1 MQNIND
7 SINKIRI
14 LKITSI
20 IALILLSIL
29 LYFKGIIPLK
39 KDLSI
44 INKKIK
50 ESSVQLSSNET
61 PSEEELPEVEFDN
74 KKYDDFYNEIVEF
87 SRLNNLDY
95 MSLENTYDNFYGN
108 TSTYPMVTNTRLE
121 MRDID
126 LLDDLESIITDKL
139 LDFTLI
145 KDDKVHVDLK
155 NLFIFD
161 KSFSHKDL
169 TIDNRLIELSK
180 IDTDETQGENDGE
193 TNDSKLESNSNL
205 DASSDTKKVEKK
217 EEFALVDFREEN
229 LDLLC
234 TPMHQNISVEGKYQV
249 TPNKNYQSYIVS
261 IYNNSD
267 ENGSALVSFKNKSVK
282 FFTGEIDVLLKCDL
296 FNNISR
302 NLELCVTDYYGE
314 IKNISGDYKDGKFIF
329 HVEDK
334 YNFPIEIYGI
344 KFNIPNKSSTSFALE
359 NLNLE
364 IKTDVY
370 NEILKNGVIRTVSKE
385 GEDSIDEFID
395 SISGGVIKEE
405 LINDNQLKENEF
417 NDKKVFLVR
426 FRNIYE
432 IKE

>member
-1 MQNIND
+1 MQSIND

-14 LKITSI
+14 LKVTSI

-29 LYFKGIIPLK
+29 LFFKGIIPLK
-39 KDLSI
+39 KEIDNI
-44 INKKIK
+44 KEKIQ
-50 ESSVQLSSNET
+50 ESSVQLRSNGT
-61 PSEEELPEVEFDN
+61 PPEEELPEVDFDN

-95 MSLENTYDNFYGN
+95 MSLENTYDNFYGS
-108 TSTYPMVTNTRLE
+108 TSIFPMVTNSRLE
-121 MRDID
+121 MSDIY
-126 LLDDLESIITDKL
+126 LLDNLKSILPDKL

-155 NLFIFD
+155 NLFLFD
-161 KSFSHKDL
+161 KTFSHKDL
-169 TIDNRLIELSK
+169 TIDNRITNLLED
-180 IDTDETQGENDGE
+180 DTDETGDEGSEEN
-193 TNDSKLESNSNL
+193 NDSKSESNSNM
-205 DASSDTKKVEKK
+205 DVRSDTNIVEKK
-217 EEFALVDFREEN
+217 EEFALIDFREEN
-229 LDLLC
+229 FDLLC

-249 TPNKNYQSYIVS
+249 NPNKNYQSYIVN

-344 KFNIPNKSSTSFALE
+344 KFNIPDKSSTSFALE

-364 IKTDVY
+364 IKSDIY
-370 NEILKNGVIRTVSKE
+370 NEIQKNGIIRTVSKE
-385 GEDSIDEFID
+385 GENSIDEFID

-405 LINDNQLKENEF
+405 LINDNQLKESEF
-417 NDKKVFLVR
+417 KDRKVFLVR

-432 IKE
+432 IK

>member
-1 MQNIND
+1 MQSTND

-14 LKITSI
+14 LKVTSI

-29 LYFKGIIPLK
+29 LFFKGIIPLK
-39 KDLSI
+39 KEID
-44 INKKIK
+44 NIK
-50 ESSVQLSSNET
+50 EKIQDSSVQLRSNGT
-61 PSEEELPEVEFDN
+61 PPEEELPEVDFDN

-95 MSLENTYDNFYGN
+95 MSLENTYDNFYGS
-108 TSTYPMVTNTRLE
+108 TSIFPMVTNSRLE
-121 MRDID
+121 MSDIY
-126 LLDDLESIITDKL
+126 LLDNLKSILPDKL

-145 KDDKVHVDLK
+145 KDDKVHIDLK
-155 NLFIFD
+155 NLFLFD

-169 TIDNRLIELSK
+169 TIDNRITNLLED
-180 IDTDETQGENDGE
+180 DTDETGDEGSEEN
-193 TNDSKLESNSNL
+193 NDSKSESNSNM
-205 DASSDTKKVEKK
+205 DVRSDTNIVEKK
-217 EEFALVDFREEN
+217 EEFALIDFREEN
-229 LDLLC
+229 FDLLC

-249 TPNKNYQSYIVS
+249 NPNKNYQSYIVN

-314 IKNISGDYKDGKFIF
+314 IKNISGNYLDGKFIF

-364 IKTDVY
+364 IKSDIY
-370 NEILKNGVIRTVSKE
+370 NEIQKNGIIRTVSKE
-385 GEDSIDEFID
+385 GENSIDEFID

-405 LINDNQLKENEF
+405 LINDNQLKESEF
-417 NDKKVFLVR
+417 KNRKVFLVR

-432 IKE
+432 IK

>member
-1 MQNIND
+1 MQSIND

-14 LKITSI
+14 LKVTSI

-29 LYFKGIIPLK
+29 LFFKGIIPLK
-39 KDLSI
+39 KEID
-44 INKKIK
+44 NIK
-50 ESSVQLSSNET
+50 EKIQDSSVQLRSNGT
-61 PSEEELPEVEFDN
+61 PPEEELPEVDFDN

-95 MSLENTYDNFYGN
+95 MSLENTYDNFYGS
-108 TSTYPMVTNTRLE
+108 TSIFPMVTNSRLE
-121 MRDID
+121 MSDIY
-126 LLDDLESIITDKL
+126 LLDNLKSILPDKL

-155 NLFIFD
+155 NLFLFD
-161 KSFSHKDL
+161 KTFSHKDL
-169 TIDNRLIELSK
+169 TIDNRITNLLED
-180 IDTDETQGENDGE
+180 DTDETGDEGSEEN
-193 TNDSKLESNSNL
+193 NDSKSESNSNM
-205 DASSDTKKVEKK
+205 DVRSDTNIVEKK
-217 EEFALVDFREEN
+217 EEFALIDFREEN
-229 LDLLC
+229 FDLLC

-249 TPNKNYQSYIVS
+249 NPNKNYQSYIVN

-314 IKNISGDYKDGKFIF
+314 IKNISGNYLDGKFIF

-344 KFNIPNKSSTSFALE
+344 KFNIPDKSSTSFALE

-364 IKTDVY
+364 IKSDIY
-370 NEILKNGVIRTVSKE
+370 NEIQKNGIIITVSKE
-385 GEDSIDEFID
+385 GENSIDEFID

-405 LINDNQLKENEF
+405 LINDNQLKESEF
-417 NDKKVFLVR
+417 KNRKVFLVR

-432 IKE
+432 IK

>member
-20 IALILLSIL
+20 IALIMLSIL
-29 LYFKGIIPLK
+29 LFFKGIIPLK
-39 KDLSI
+39 KEIDNI
-44 INKKIK
+44 KVKIQD
-50 ESSVQLSSNET
+50 SSVQLSSNEIT
-61 PSEEELPEVEFDN
+61 SEEELPEVDFDN
-74 KKYDDFYNEIVEF
+74 KKYDDFYNDIVEF

-95 MSLENTYDNFYGN
+95 MSLENTYDNFYGSS
-108 TSTYPMVTNTRLE
+108 STYPMVTNTILE
-121 MRDID
+121 MSDIY
-126 LLDDLESIITDKL
+126 LLDNLKSILPDKL

-155 NLFIFD
+155 NLFLFD

-169 TIDNRLIELSK
+169 TIDNRITNLSED
-180 IDTDETQGENDGE
+180 DTDETVDEGSEEN
-193 TNDSKLESNSNL
+193 NDSKSESNSNM
-205 DASSDTKKVEKK
+205 DVRSDTNIVEKK
-217 EEFALVDFREEN
+217 EEFALVDFRKEN

-344 KFNIPNKSSTSFALE
+344 KFNIPDKSSTSFALE

-364 IKTDVY
+364 IKSDMY
-370 NEILKNGVIRTVSKE
+370 YEILKNGIIRTVSKE
-385 GEDSIDEFID
+385 GENSIDEFID

-405 LINDNQLKENEF
+405 LINDNQLNESEF

-432 IKE
+432 IE

>member
-1 MQNIND
+1 MQSIND

-14 LKITSI
+14 LKVTSI

-29 LYFKGIIPLK
+29 LFFKGIIPLK
-39 KDLSI
+39 KEIDNI
-44 INKKIK
+44 KEKIQ
-50 ESSVQLSSNET
+50 ESSVQLRSNGT
-61 PSEEELPEVEFDN
+61 PPEEELPEVDFDN

-95 MSLENTYDNFYGN
+95 MSLENTYDNFYGS
-108 TSTYPMVTNTRLE
+108 TSIYPMVTNSRLE
-121 MRDID
+121 MSDIY
-126 LLDDLESIITDKL
+126 LLDNLKSILPDKL

-145 KDDKVHVDLK
+145 KDDKVHIDLK
-155 NLFIFD
+155 NLFLFD

-169 TIDNRLIELSK
+169 TIDNRITNLLE
-180 IDTDETQGENDGE
+180 DDMDETGDEGSDEN
-193 TNDSKLESNSNL
+193 NDSKSESNSNM
-205 DASSDTKKVEKK
+205 DVRSDTNIVEKK
-217 EEFALVDFREEN
+217 EEFALIDFREEN
-229 LDLLC
+229 FDLLC

-249 TPNKNYQSYIVS
+249 NPNKNYQSYIVN

-302 NLELCVTDYYGE
+302 NLELCVSDYYGE
-314 IKNISGDYKDGKFIF
+314 IKNISGNYLDGKFIF

-364 IKTDVY
+364 IKSDIY
-370 NEILKNGVIRTVSKE
+370 NEIQKNGIIRTVSKE
-385 GEDSIDEFID
+385 GENSIDEFID

-405 LINDNQLKENEF
+405 LINDNQLKESEF
-417 NDKKVFLVR
+417 KDRKVFLVR

-432 IKE
+432 IK

>member
-1 MQNIND
+1 MQSIND

-14 LKITSI
+14 LKVTSI

-29 LYFKGIIPLK
+29 LFFKGIIPLK
-39 KDLSI
+39 KEID
-44 INKKIK
+44 NIK
-50 ESSVQLSSNET
+50 EKIQDSSVQLRSNGT
-61 PSEEELPEVEFDN
+61 PTEEELPEVDFDN

-95 MSLENTYDNFYGN
+95 MSLENTYDNFYGS
-108 TSTYPMVTNTRLE
+108 TSIYPMVTNSRLE
-121 MRDID
+121 MSDIY
-126 LLDDLESIITDKL
+126 LLDNLKSILPDKL

-145 KDDKVHVDLK
+145 KDDKVHIDLK
-155 NLFIFD
+155 NLFLFD

-169 TIDNRLIELSK
+169 TIDNRITNLLED
-180 IDTDETQGENDGE
+180 DTDETGDEGSEEN
-193 TNDSKLESNSNL
+193 NDSKSESNSNM
-205 DASSDTKKVEKK
+205 DVRSDTNIVEKK
-217 EEFALVDFREEN
+217 EEFALIDFREEN
-229 LDLLC
+229 FDLLC

-249 TPNKNYQSYIVS
+249 NPNKNYQSYIVN

-302 NLELCVTDYYGE
+302 NLELCVSDYYGE

-329 HVEDK
+329 HLEDK

-364 IKTDVY
+364 IKSDIY
-370 NEILKNGVIRTVSKE
+370 NEIQKNGIIRTVSKE
-385 GEDSIDEFID
+385 GENSIDEFID

-405 LINDNQLKENEF
+405 LINDNQLKESEF
-417 NDKKVFLVR
+417 KDRKVFLVR

-432 IKE
+432 IK

>member
-1 MQNIND
+1 MQSIND

-14 LKITSI
+14 LKVTSI

-29 LYFKGIIPLK
+29 LFFKGIIPLK
-39 KDLSI
+39 KEID
-44 INKKIK
+44 NIK
-50 ESSVQLSSNET
+50 EKIQDSSVQLRSNGT
-61 PSEEELPEVEFDN
+61 PPEEELPEVDFDN

-95 MSLENTYDNFYGN
+95 ISLENTYDNFYGS
-108 TSTYPMVTNTRLE
+108 TSIYPMVTNSRLE
-121 MRDID
+121 MSDIY
-126 LLDDLESIITDKL
+126 LLDNLKSILPDKL

-155 NLFIFD
+155 NLFLFD

-169 TIDNRLIELSK
+169 TIDNRITNLSED
-180 IDTDETQGENDGE
+180 DTDETGDEGSEEN
-193 TNDSKLESNSNL
+193 NDSKSESNSNV
-205 DASSDTKKVEKK
+205 DVRSDTNIVEKK
-217 EEFALVDFREEN
+217 EEFALIDFREEN
-229 LDLLC
+229 FDLLC

-249 TPNKNYQSYIVS
+249 NPNKNYQSYIVN

-302 NLELCVTDYYGE
+302 NLELCVSDYYGE
-314 IKNISGDYKDGKFIF
+314 IKNISGNYLDGKFIF

-364 IKTDVY
+364 IKSDIY
-370 NEILKNGVIRTVSKE
+370 NEIQKNGIIRTVSKE
-385 GEDSIDEFID
+385 GENSIDEFID

-405 LINDNQLKENEF
+405 LINDNQLKESEF
-417 NDKKVFLVR
+417 KDRKVFLVR

-432 IKE
+432 IK

>member
-1 MQNIND
+1 MQSIND

-14 LKITSI
+14 LKVTSI

-29 LYFKGIIPLK
+29 LFFKGIIPLK
-39 KDLSI
+39 KEIDNI
-44 INKKIK
+44 KEKIQ
-50 ESSVQLSSNET
+50 ESSVQLRSNGT
-61 PSEEELPEVEFDN
+61 PPEEELPEVDFDN

-108 TSTYPMVTNTRLE
+108 TSIYPMVTNSRLE
-121 MRDID
+121 MSDIY
-126 LLDDLESIITDKL
+126 LLDNLKSILPDKL

-145 KDDKVHVDLK
+145 KDDKVHIDLK
-155 NLFIFD
+155 NLFLFD

-169 TIDNRLIELSK
+169 TIDNRITNLLE
-180 IDTDETQGENDGE
+180 DDMDETGDEGSDEN
-193 TNDSKLESNSNL
+193 NDSKSESNSNM
-205 DASSDTKKVEKK
+205 DVRSDTNIVEKK
-217 EEFALVDFREEN
+217 EEFALIDFREEN
-229 LDLLC
+229 FDLLC

-249 TPNKNYQSYIVS
+249 NPNKNYQSYIVN

-314 IKNISGDYKDGKFIF
+314 IKNISGNYLDGKFIF

-344 KFNIPNKSSTSFALE
+344 KFNIPDKSSTSFALE

-364 IKTDVY
+364 IKSDIY
-370 NEILKNGVIRTVSKE
+370 NEIQKNGIIRTVSKE
-385 GEDSIDEFID
+385 GENSIDEFID

-405 LINDNQLKENEF
+405 LINDNQLKESEF
-417 NDKKVFLVR
+417 KDRIVFLVR

-432 IKE
+432 IK

>member
-1 MQNIND
+1 MQSIND

-14 LKITSI
+14 LKVTSI

-29 LYFKGIIPLK
+29 LFFKGIIPLK
-39 KDLSI
+39 KEID
-44 INKKIK
+44 NIK
-50 ESSVQLSSNET
+50 EKIQDSSVQLRSNGT
-61 PSEEELPEVEFDN
+61 PPEEELPEVDFDN

-108 TSTYPMVTNTRLE
+108 TSIYPMVTNSRLE
-121 MRDID
+121 MSDIY
-126 LLDDLESIITDKL
+126 LLDNLKSILPDKL

-145 KDDKVHVDLK
+145 KDDKVHIDLK
-155 NLFIFD
+155 NLFLFD

-169 TIDNRLIELSK
+169 TIDNRITNLLE
-180 IDTDETQGENDGE
+180 DDMDETGDEGSDEN
-193 TNDSKLESNSNL
+193 NDSKSESNSNM
-205 DASSDTKKVEKK
+205 DVRSDTNIVEKK
-217 EEFALVDFREEN
+217 EEFALIDFREEN
-229 LDLLC
+229 FDLLC

-249 TPNKNYQSYIVS
+249 NPNKNYQSYIVN

-314 IKNISGDYKDGKFIF
+314 IKNISDNYLDGKFIF

-344 KFNIPNKSSTSFALE
+344 KFNIPDKSSTSFALE

-364 IKTDVY
+364 IKSDIY
-370 NEILKNGVIRTVSKE
+370 NEIQKNGIIRTVSKE
-385 GEDSIDEFID
+385 GENSIDEFID

-405 LINDNQLKENEF
+405 LINDNQLKESEF
-417 NDKKVFLVR
+417 KDRKVFLVR

-432 IKE
+432 IK

>member
-1 MQNIND
+1 MQSIND

-14 LKITSI
+14 LKVTSI

-29 LYFKGIIPLK
+29 LFFKGIIPLK
-39 KDLSI
+39 KEID
-44 INKKIK
+44 NIK
-50 ESSVQLSSNET
+50 EKIQDSSVQLRSNGT
-61 PSEEELPEVEFDN
+61 PPEEELPEVDFDN

-95 MSLENTYDNFYGN
+95 MSLENTYDNFYGS
-108 TSTYPMVTNTRLE
+108 TSIFPMVTNSRLE
-121 MRDID
+121 MSDIY
-126 LLDDLESIITDKL
+126 LLDNLKSILPDKL

-155 NLFIFD
+155 NLFLFD
-161 KSFSHKDL
+161 KTFSHKDL
-169 TIDNRLIELSK
+169 TIDNRITNLLE
-180 IDTDETQGENDGE
+180 DDMDETGDEGSEEN
-193 TNDSKLESNSNL
+193 NDSKSESNSNM
-205 DASSDTKKVEKK
+205 DVRSDTNIVEKK
-217 EEFALVDFREEN
+217 EEFTLIDFREEN
-229 LDLLC
+229 FDLLC

-249 TPNKNYQSYIVS
+249 NPNKNYQSYIVN

-344 KFNIPNKSSTSFALE
+344 KFNIPDKSSTSFALE

-364 IKTDVY
+364 IKSDIY
-370 NEILKNGVIRTVSKE
+370 NEIQKNGIIRTVSKE
-385 GEDSIDEFID
+385 GENSIDEFID

-405 LINDNQLKENEF
+405 LINDNQLKESEF
-417 NDKKVFLVR
+417 KDRKVFLVR

-432 IKE
+432 IK

>member
-14 LKITSI
+14 LKVTSI

-29 LYFKGIIPLK
+29 LFFKGIIPLK
-39 KDLSI
+39 KEID
-44 INKKIK
+44 NIK
-50 ESSVQLSSNET
+50 EKIQDSSVQLRSNGT
-61 PSEEELPEVEFDN
+61 PPEEELPEVDFDN

-95 MSLENTYDNFYGN
+95 MSLENTYDNFYGS
-108 TSTYPMVTNTRLE
+108 TSIFPMVTNSRLE
-121 MRDID
+121 MSDIY
-126 LLDDLESIITDKL
+126 LLDNLKSILPDKL

-155 NLFIFD
+155 NLFLFD
-161 KSFSHKDL
+161 KTFSHKDL
-169 TIDNRLIELSK
+169 TIDNRITNLLED
-180 IDTDETQGENDGE
+180 DTDETGDEGSEEN
-193 TNDSKLESNSNL
+193 NDSKSESNSNM
-205 DASSDTKKVEKK
+205 DVRSDTNIVEKK
-217 EEFALVDFREEN
+217 EEFALIDFREEN
-229 LDLLC
+229 FDLLC

-249 TPNKNYQSYIVS
+249 NPNKNYQSYIVN

-344 KFNIPNKSSTSFALE
+344 KFNIPDKSSTSFALE

-364 IKTDVY
+364 IKSDIY
-370 NEILKNGVIRTVSKE
+370 NEIQKNGIIRTVSKE
-385 GEDSIDEFID
+385 GENSIDEFID

-405 LINDNQLKENEF
+405 LINDNQLKESEF
-417 NDKKVFLVR
+417 KDRKVFLVR

-432 IKE
+432 IK

>member
-1 MQNIND
+1 MQSIND

-14 LKITSI
+14 LKVTSI

-29 LYFKGIIPLK
+29 LFFKGIIPLK
-39 KDLSI
+39 KEID
-44 INKKIK
+44 NIK
-50 ESSVQLSSNET
+50 EKIQDSSVQLRSNGT
-61 PSEEELPEVEFDN
+61 PPEEELPEVDFDN

-95 MSLENTYDNFYGN
+95 MSLENTYDNFYGS
-108 TSTYPMVTNTRLE
+108 TSIFPMVTNSRLE
-121 MRDID
+121 MSDIY
-126 LLDDLESIITDKL
+126 LLDNLKSILPDKL

-155 NLFIFD
+155 NLFLFD
-161 KSFSHKDL
+161 KTFSHKDL
-169 TIDNRLIELSK
+169 TIDNRITNLLED
-180 IDTDETQGENDGE
+180 DTDETGDEGSEEN
-193 TNDSKLESNSNL
+193 NDSKSESNSNM
-205 DASSDTKKVEKK
+205 DVRSDTNIVEKK
-217 EEFALVDFREEN
+217 EEFALIDFREEN
-229 LDLLC
+229 FDLLC

-249 TPNKNYQSYIVS
+249 NPNKNYQSYIVN

-344 KFNIPNKSSTSFALE
+344 KFNIPDKSSTSFALE

-364 IKTDVY
+364 IKSDIY
-370 NEILKNGVIRTVSKE
+370 NEIQKNGIIRTVSKE
-385 GEDSIDEFID
+385 GENSIDEFID

-405 LINDNQLKENEF
+405 LINDNQLKESEF
-417 NDKKVFLVR
+417 KDRKVYLVR

-432 IKE
+432 IK

>member
-1 MQNIND
+1 MQSIND

-14 LKITSI
+14 LKVTSI

-29 LYFKGIIPLK
+29 LFFKGIIPLK
-39 KDLSI
+39 KEIDNI
-44 INKKIK
+44 KEKIQ
-50 ESSVQLSSNET
+50 ESSVQLRSNGT
-61 PSEEELPEVEFDN
+61 PPEEELPEVDFDN

-95 MSLENTYDNFYGN
+95 MSLENTYDNFYGS
-108 TSTYPMVTNTRLE
+108 TSTYPMVTNTILE

-126 LLDDLESIITDKL
+126 LLDDLKSILPDKL

-145 KDDKVHVDLK
+145 KDDKVHIDLK
-155 NLFIFD
+155 NLFLFD

-169 TIDNRLIELSK
+169 TIDNRITNLLE
-180 IDTDETQGENDGE
+180 DDMDETGDEGSDEN
-193 TNDSKLESNSNL
+193 NDSKSESNSNM
-205 DASSDTKKVEKK
+205 DVRSDTNIVEKK
-217 EEFALVDFREEN
+217 EEFALIDFRKEN

-302 NLELCVTDYYGE
+302 NLELCVSDYYGE
-314 IKNISGDYKDGKFIF
+314 IKNISGNYLDGKFIF

-364 IKTDVY
+364 IKSDIY
-370 NEILKNGVIRTVSKE
+370 NEIQKNGIIRTVSKE
-385 GEDSIDEFID
+385 GENSIDEFID

-405 LINDNQLKENEF
+405 LINDNQLKESEF
-417 NDKKVFLVR
+417 KDRKVFLVR

-432 IKE
+432 IK

>member
-1 MQNIND
+1 M
-7 SINKIRI
+7 
-14 LKITSI
+14 
-20 IALILLSIL
+20 
-29 LYFKGIIPLK
+29 K
-39 KDLSI
+39 KEID
-44 INKKIK
+44 NIK
-50 ESSVQLSSNET
+50 EKIQDSSVQLRSNGT
-61 PSEEELPEVEFDN
+61 PPEEELPEVDFDN

-95 MSLENTYDNFYGN
+95 ISLENTYDNFYGS
-108 TSTYPMVTNTRLE
+108 TSIYPMVTNSRLE
-121 MRDID
+121 MSDIY
-126 LLDDLESIITDKL
+126 LLDNLKSILPDKL

-155 NLFIFD
+155 NLFLFD

-169 TIDNRLIELSK
+169 TIDNRITNLSED
-180 IDTDETQGENDGE
+180 DTDETGDEGSEEN
-193 TNDSKLESNSNL
+193 NDSKSESNSNV
-205 DASSDTKKVEKK
+205 DVRSDTNIVEKK
-217 EEFALVDFREEN
+217 EEFALIDFREEN
-229 LDLLC
+229 FDLLC

-249 TPNKNYQSYIVS
+249 NPNKNYQSYIVN

-302 NLELCVTDYYGE
+302 NLELCVSDYYGE
-314 IKNISGDYKDGKFIF
+314 IKNISGNYLDGKFIF

-364 IKTDVY
+364 IKSDIY
-370 NEILKNGVIRTVSKE
+370 NEIQKNGIIRTVSKE
-385 GEDSIDEFID
+385 GENSIDEFID

-405 LINDNQLKENEF
+405 LINDNQLKESEF
-417 NDKKVFLVR
+417 KDRKVFLVR

-432 IKE
+432 IK

>member
-1 MQNIND
+1 MQSIND

-14 LKITSI
+14 LKVTSI

-29 LYFKGIIPLK
+29 LFFKGIIPLK
-39 KDLSI
+39 KEID
-44 INKKIK
+44 NIK
-50 ESSVQLSSNET
+50 EKIQDSSVQLRSNGT
-61 PSEEELPEVEFDN
+61 PPEEELPEVDFDN

-95 MSLENTYDNFYGN
+95 MSLENTYDNFYGS
-108 TSTYPMVTNTRLE
+108 TSIFPMVTNSRLE
-121 MRDID
+121 MSDIY
-126 LLDDLESIITDKL
+126 LLDNLKSILPDKL

-155 NLFIFD
+155 NLFLFD
-161 KSFSHKDL
+161 KTFSHKDL
-169 TIDNRLIELSK
+169 TIDNRITNLLE
-180 IDTDETQGENDGE
+180 DDMDETGDEGSEEN
-193 TNDSKLESNSNL
+193 NDSKSESNSNM
-205 DASSDTKKVEKK
+205 DVRSDTNIVEKK
-217 EEFALVDFREEN
+217 EEFALIDFREEN
-229 LDLLC
+229 FDLLC

-249 TPNKNYQSYIVS
+249 NPNKNYQSYIVN

-344 KFNIPNKSSTSFALE
+344 KFNIPDKSSTSFALE

-364 IKTDVY
+364 IKSDIY
-370 NEILKNGVIRTVSKE
+370 NEIQKNGIIRTVSKE
-385 GEDSIDEFID
+385 GENSIDEFID

-405 LINDNQLKENEF
+405 LINDNQLKESEF
-417 NDKKVFLVR
+417 KDRKVFLVR

-432 IKE
+432 IK

>member
-1 MQNIND
+1 MQSIND

-14 LKITSI
+14 LKVTSI

-29 LYFKGIIPLK
+29 LFFKGIIPLK
-39 KDLSI
+39 KEID
-44 INKKIK
+44 NIK
-50 ESSVQLSSNET
+50 EKIQDSSVQLRSNGT
-61 PSEEELPEVEFDN
+61 PPEEELPAVDFDN
-74 KKYDDFYNEIVEF
+74 KKYDDFYNQIVEF

-95 MSLENTYDNFYGN
+95 MSLENTYDNFYGS
-108 TSTYPMVTNTRLE
+108 TSIFPMVTNSRLE
-121 MRDID
+121 MSDIY
-126 LLDDLESIITDKL
+126 LLDNLKSILPDKL

-155 NLFIFD
+155 NLFLFD
-161 KSFSHKDL
+161 KTFSHKDL
-169 TIDNRLIELSK
+169 TIDNRITNLLED
-180 IDTDETQGENDGE
+180 DTDETGDEGSEEN
-193 TNDSKLESNSNL
+193 NDSKSESNSNM
-205 DASSDTKKVEKK
+205 DVRSDTNIVEKK
-217 EEFALVDFREEN
+217 EEFALIDFREEN
-229 LDLLC
+229 FDLLC

-249 TPNKNYQSYIVS
+249 NPNKNYQSYIVN

-344 KFNIPNKSSTSFALE
+344 KFNIPDKSSTSFALE

-364 IKTDVY
+364 IKSDIY
-370 NEILKNGVIRTVSKE
+370 NEIQKNGIIRT
-385 GEDSIDEFID
+385 GENSIDEFID

-405 LINDNQLKENEF
+405 LINDNQLKESEF
-417 NDKKVFLVR
+417 KDRKVFLVR

-432 IKE
+432 IK

>member
-1 MQNIND
+1 MQSIND

-14 LKITSI
+14 LKVTSI

-29 LYFKGIIPLK
+29 LFFKGIIPLK
-39 KDLSI
+39 KEID
-44 INKKIK
+44 NIK
-50 ESSVQLSSNET
+50 EKIQDSSVQLRSNGT
-61 PSEEELPEVEFDN
+61 PPEEELPEVDFDN

-95 MSLENTYDNFYGN
+95 MSLENTYDNFYGS
-108 TSTYPMVTNTRLE
+108 TSIFPMVTNSRLE
-121 MRDID
+121 MSDIY
-126 LLDDLESIITDKL
+126 LLDNLKSILPDKL

-155 NLFIFD
+155 NLFLFD
-161 KSFSHKDL
+161 KTFSHKDL
-169 TIDNRLIELSK
+169 TIDNRITNLLED
-180 IDTDETQGENDGE
+180 DTDETGDEGSEEN
-193 TNDSKLESNSNL
+193 NDSKSESNSNM
-205 DASSDTKKVEKK
+205 DVRSDTNIVEKK
-217 EEFALVDFREEN
+217 EEFALIDFREEN
-229 LDLLC
+229 FDLLC

-249 TPNKNYQSYIVS
+249 NPNKNYQSYIVN

-296 FNNISR
+296 FSNISR

-344 KFNIPNKSSTSFALE
+344 KFNIPDKSSTSFALE

-364 IKTDVY
+364 IKSDIY
-370 NEILKNGVIRTVSKE
+370 NEIQKNGIIRTVSKE
-385 GEDSIDEFID
+385 GENSIDEFID

-405 LINDNQLKENEF
+405 LINDNQLKESEF
-417 NDKKVFLVR
+417 KDRKVFLVR

-432 IKE
+432 IK

>member
-7 SINKIRI
+7 SINKIRM

-20 IALILLSIL
+20 FALILLSIL
-29 LYFKGIIPLK
+29 LYFKGIRPLK
-39 KDLSI
+39 KEFSI
-44 INKKIK
+44 INEKIK

-61 PSEEELPEVEFDN
+61 PLEEELPEVDFDN
-74 KKYDDFYNEIVEF
+74 KKYDDFYNDVVEF

-95 MSLENTYDNFYGN
+95 MSLENTYDNFYGS
-108 TSTYPMVTNTRLE
+108 TSTYPMVTNTILE

-126 LLDDLESIITDKL
+126 LLDDLKSILPDKL

-145 KDDKVHVDLK
+145 KDDKVHFDLK
-155 NLFIFD
+155 NLFLFD

-169 TIDNRLIELSK
+169 TIDNRITNLSED
-180 IDTDETQGENDGE
+180 DTDETMDEGSEEN
-193 TNDSKLESNSNL
+193 NDSKSESNSNMEVR
-205 DASSDTKKVEKK
+205 SDTNIVEKK
-217 EEFALVDFREEN
+217 EEFALIDFRKEN

-282 FFTGEIDVLLKCDL
+282 FFTGEIDVLLKCNL

-302 NLELCVTDYYGE
+302 NLELCVIDYYGE

-364 IKTDVY
+364 IKSDMY
-370 NEILKNGVIRTVSKE
+370 NEILKNGIIRTVSKE
-385 GEDSIDEFID
+385 GEKTIDEFID

-417 NDKKVFLVR
+417 KDKKVFLIR

-432 IKE
+432 IK

>member
-1 MQNIND
+1 MQSIND

-14 LKITSI
+14 LKVTSI

-29 LYFKGIIPLK
+29 LFFKGIIPLK
-39 KDLSI
+39 KEID
-44 INKKIK
+44 NIK
-50 ESSVQLSSNET
+50 EKIQDSSVQLRSNGT
-61 PSEEELPEVEFDN
+61 PPEEELPEVDFDN

-95 MSLENTYDNFYGN
+95 MSLENNYDNFYGS
-108 TSTYPMVTNTRLE
+108 TSIYPMVTNSRLE
-121 MRDID
+121 MSDIY
-126 LLDDLESIITDKL
+126 LLDNLKSILPDKL

-145 KDDKVHVDLK
+145 KDDKVHIDLK
-155 NLFIFD
+155 NLFLFD

-169 TIDNRLIELSK
+169 TIDNRITNLLED
-180 IDTDETQGENDGE
+180 DTDETGDEGSEEN
-193 TNDSKLESNSNL
+193 NDSKSESNSNM
-205 DASSDTKKVEKK
+205 DVRSDTNIVEKK
-217 EEFALVDFREEN
+217 EEFALIDFREEN
-229 LDLLC
+229 FDLLC

-249 TPNKNYQSYIVS
+249 NPNKNYQSYIVN

-344 KFNIPNKSSTSFALE
+344 KFNIPDKSSTSFALE

-364 IKTDVY
+364 IKSDIY
-370 NEILKNGVIRTVSKE
+370 NEIQKNGIIRTVSKE
-385 GEDSIDEFID
+385 GENSIDEFID

-405 LINDNQLKENEF
+405 LINDNQLKESEF
-417 NDKKVFLVR
+417 KDRKVFLVR

-432 IKE
+432 IK

>member
-1 MQNIND
+1 MQSIND

-14 LKITSI
+14 LKVTSI

-29 LYFKGIIPLK
+29 LFFKGIIPLK
-39 KDLSI
+39 KEID
-44 INKKIK
+44 NIK
-50 ESSVQLSSNET
+50 EKIQDSSVQLRSNGT
-61 PSEEELPEVEFDN
+61 PPEEELPEVDFDN

-95 MSLENTYDNFYGN
+95 MSLENTYDNFYGS
-108 TSTYPMVTNTRLE
+108 TSIYPMVTNSRLE
-121 MRDID
+121 MSDIY
-126 LLDDLESIITDKL
+126 LLDNLKSILPDKL

-145 KDDKVHVDLK
+145 KDDKVHIDLK
-155 NLFIFD
+155 NLFLFD

-169 TIDNRLIELSK
+169 TIDNRITNLLE
-180 IDTDETQGENDGE
+180 DDMDETGDEGSDEN
-193 TNDSKLESNSNL
+193 NDSKSESNSNM
-205 DASSDTKKVEKK
+205 DVRSDTNIVEKK
-217 EEFALVDFREEN
+217 EEFALIDFREEN
-229 LDLLC
+229 FDLLC

-249 TPNKNYQSYIVS
+249 NPNKNYQSYIVN

-344 KFNIPNKSSTSFALE
+344 KFNIPDKSSTSFALE

-364 IKTDVY
+364 IKSDIY
-370 NEILKNGVIRTVSKE
+370 NEIQKNGIIRTVSKE
-385 GEDSIDEFID
+385 GENSIDEFID

-405 LINDNQLKENEF
+405 LINDNQLKESEF
-417 NDKKVFLVR
+417 KDRKVFLVR

-432 IKE
+432 IK

>member
-1 MQNIND
+1 MQSIND

-14 LKITSI
+14 LKVTSI

-29 LYFKGIIPLK
+29 LFFKGIIPLK
-39 KDLSI
+39 KEID
-44 INKKIK
+44 NIK
-50 ESSVQLSSNET
+50 EKIQDSSVQLRSNGT
-61 PSEEELPEVEFDN
+61 PPEEELPEVDFDN

-95 MSLENTYDNFYGN
+95 MSLENTYDNFYGS
-108 TSTYPMVTNTRLE
+108 TSIYPMVTNSRLE
-121 MRDID
+121 MSDIY
-126 LLDDLESIITDKL
+126 LLDNLKSILPDKL

-145 KDDKVHVDLK
+145 KDDKVHIDLK
-155 NLFIFD
+155 NLFLFD

-169 TIDNRLIELSK
+169 TIDNRITNLLED
-180 IDTDETQGENDGE
+180 DTDETGDEGSEEN
-193 TNDSKLESNSNL
+193 NDYKSESNSNMNVR
-205 DASSDTKKVEKK
+205 SDTNIDEKK
-217 EEFALVDFREEN
+217 EEFALIDFREEN
-229 LDLLC
+229 FDLLC

-249 TPNKNYQSYIVS
+249 NPNKNYQSYIVN

-364 IKTDVY
+364 IKSDIY
-370 NEILKNGVIRTVSKE
+370 NEIQKNGIIRTVSKE
-385 GEDSIDEFID
+385 GENSIDEFID

-405 LINDNQLKENEF
+405 LINDNQLKESEF
-417 NDKKVFLVR
+417 KNRKVFLVR

-432 IKE
+432 IK

>member
-1 MQNIND
+1 MQSIND

-14 LKITSI
+14 LKVTSI

-29 LYFKGIIPLK
+29 LFFKGIIPLK
-39 KDLSI
+39 KEID
-44 INKKIK
+44 NIK
-50 ESSVQLSSNET
+50 EKIQDSSVQLRSNGT
-61 PSEEELPEVEFDN
+61 PPEEELPEVDFDN

-95 MSLENTYDNFYGN
+95 MSLENTYDNFYGS
-108 TSTYPMVTNTRLE
+108 TSIFPMVTNSRLE
-121 MRDID
+121 MSDIY
-126 LLDDLESIITDKL
+126 LLDNLKSILPDKL

-155 NLFIFD
+155 NLFLFY
-161 KSFSHKDL
+161 KTFSHKDL
-169 TIDNRLIELSK
+169 TIDNRITNLLE
-180 IDTDETQGENDGE
+180 DDMDETGDEGSEEN
-193 TNDSKLESNSNL
+193 NDSKSESNSNM
-205 DASSDTKKVEKK
+205 DVRSDTNIVEKK
-217 EEFALVDFREEN
+217 EEFALIDFREEN
-229 LDLLC
+229 FDLLC

-249 TPNKNYQSYIVS
+249 NPNKNYQSYIVN

-344 KFNIPNKSSTSFALE
+344 KFNIPDKSSTSFALE

-364 IKTDVY
+364 IKSDIY
-370 NEILKNGVIRTVSKE
+370 NEIQKNGIIRTVSKE
-385 GEDSIDEFID
+385 GENSIDEFID

-405 LINDNQLKENEF
+405 LINDNQLKESEF
-417 NDKKVFLVR
+417 KDRKVFLVR

-432 IKE
+432 IK

>member
-1 MQNIND
+1 MQSIND

-14 LKITSI
+14 LKVTSI

-29 LYFKGIIPLK
+29 LFFKGIIPLK
-39 KDLSI
+39 KEID
-44 INKKIK
+44 NIK
-50 ESSVQLSSNET
+50 EKIQDSSVQLRSNGT
-61 PSEEELPEVEFDN
+61 PPEEELPEVDFDN

-95 MSLENTYDNFYGN
+95 MSLENTYDNFYGS
-108 TSTYPMVTNTRLE
+108 TSIFPMVTNSRLE
-121 MRDID
+121 MSDIY
-126 LLDDLESIITDKL
+126 LLDNLKSILPDKL

-155 NLFIFD
+155 NLFLFD
-161 KSFSHKDL
+161 KTFSHKDL
-169 TIDNRLIELSK
+169 TIDNRITNLLED
-180 IDTDETQGENDGE
+180 DTDETGDEGSEEN
-193 TNDSKLESNSNL
+193 NDSKSESNSNM
-205 DASSDTKKVEKK
+205 DVRSDTNIVEKK
-217 EEFALVDFREEN
+217 EEFALIDFREEN
-229 LDLLC
+229 FDLLC

-249 TPNKNYQSYIVS
+249 NPNKNYQSYIVN

-344 KFNIPNKSSTSFALE
+344 KFNIPDKSSTSFALE

-364 IKTDVY
+364 IKSDIY
-370 NEILKNGVIRTVSKE
+370 NEIQKNGIIRTVSKE
-385 GEDSIDEFID
+385 GENSIDEFID

-405 LINDNQLKENEF
+405 LINDNQLKESEF
-417 NDKKVFLVR
+417 KDRKVFLVR

-432 IKE
+432 IK

>member
-1 MQNIND
+1 MQSIND
-7 SINKIRI
+7 SINKIII
-14 LKITSI
+14 LKVTSI

-29 LYFKGIIPLK
+29 LFFKGIIPLK
-39 KDLSI
+39 KEID
-44 INKKIK
+44 NIK
-50 ESSVQLSSNET
+50 EKIQDSSVQLRSNGT
-61 PSEEELPEVEFDN
+61 PPEEELPEVDFDN

-95 MSLENTYDNFYGN
+95 MSLENTYDNFYGS
-108 TSTYPMVTNTRLE
+108 TSIFPMVTNSRLE
-121 MRDID
+121 MSDIY
-126 LLDDLESIITDKL
+126 LLDNLKSILPDKL

-155 NLFIFD
+155 NLFLFD
-161 KSFSHKDL
+161 KTFSHKDL
-169 TIDNRLIELSK
+169 TIDNRITNLLE
-180 IDTDETQGENDGE
+180 DDMDETGDEGSEEN
-193 TNDSKLESNSNL
+193 NDSKSESNSNM
-205 DASSDTKKVEKK
+205 DVRSDTNIVEKK
-217 EEFALVDFREEN
+217 EEFALIDFREEN
-229 LDLLC
+229 FDLLC

-249 TPNKNYQSYIVS
+249 NPNKNYQSYIVN

-344 KFNIPNKSSTSFALE
+344 KFNIPDKSSTSFALE

-364 IKTDVY
+364 IKSDIY
-370 NEILKNGVIRTVSKE
+370 NEIQKNGIIRTVSKE
-385 GEDSIDEFID
+385 GENSIDEFID

-405 LINDNQLKENEF
+405 LINDNQLKESEF
-417 NDKKVFLVR
+417 KDRKVFLVR

-432 IKE
+432 IK

>member
-1 MQNIND
+1 MQSIND

-14 LKITSI
+14 LKVTSI

-29 LYFKGIIPLK
+29 LFFKGIIPLK
-39 KDLSI
+39 KEIDNI
-44 INKKIK
+44 KEKIQ
-50 ESSVQLSSNET
+50 ESSVQLRSNGT
-61 PSEEELPEVEFDN
+61 PPEEELPEVDFDN

-108 TSTYPMVTNTRLE
+108 TSIYPMVTNSRLE
-121 MRDID
+121 MSDIY
-126 LLDDLESIITDKL
+126 LLDNLKSILPDKL

-145 KDDKVHVDLK
+145 KDDKVHIDLK
-155 NLFIFD
+155 NLFLFD

-169 TIDNRLIELSK
+169 TIDNRITNLLE
-180 IDTDETQGENDGE
+180 DDMDETGDEGSDEN
-193 TNDSKLESNSNL
+193 NDSKSESNSNM
-205 DASSDTKKVEKK
+205 DVRSDTNIVEKK
-217 EEFALVDFREEN
+217 EEFALIDFREEN
-229 LDLLC
+229 FDLLC

-249 TPNKNYQSYIVS
+249 NPNKNYQSYIVN

-314 IKNISGDYKDGKFIF
+314 IKNISGNYLDGKFIF

-344 KFNIPNKSSTSFALE
+344 KFNIPDKSSTSFALE

-364 IKTDVY
+364 IKSDIY
-370 NEILKNGVIRTVSKE
+370 NEIQKNGIIRTVSKE
-385 GEDSIDEFID
+385 GENSIDEFID

-405 LINDNQLKENEF
+405 LINDNQLKESEF
-417 NDKKVFLVR
+417 KDRKVFLVR

-432 IKE
+432 IK